1 MTDDEFKKSTENL
14 KRAVPLMM
22 KNHVAATPT
31 NYALWYA
38 YVDNLI
44 PALNDEIDSI
54 INNGQPYLPAT
65 NTKLYQQ
72 YIASNDEIV
81 ASDLRS
87 NMEVILQKIGSSV
100 ADTMSDTSAFS
111 NAVKSRVDH
120 LERVDKKNLSTDNVI
135 QLIEQLVIDS
145 REIRQST
152 NELTEQLSSACC
164 EIDRLKNELAEV
176 QKSAV
181 IDGLTNLFNRRAFTA
196 DLYSMIE
203 SHNTQHTLCLIL
215 IDIDHFKQFNDTYGH
230 LFGDLVLK
238 ALAKRL
244 QMSCREGISAY
255 RFGGEEFA
263 VIVPSKSLRITR
275 QYAES
280 LRRNIEKMTIKDKK
294 TGQKVNNITAS
305 FGVTDYISGES
316 ADKFIERTDAL
327 LYEAKKLGRNR
338 VMPL

>member
-1 MTDDEFKKSTENL
+1 MTDEEFKKSTENL

-38 YVDNLI
+38 YVDNII
-44 PALNDEIDSI
+44 PELNDEIDSI
-54 INNGQPYLPAT
+54 LKNGSPYLPAT
-65 NTKLYQQ
+65 NAKLYQQ
-72 YIASNDEIV
+72 YIASDDEKLV
-81 ASDLRS
+81 SDLKAS
-87 NMEVILQKIGSSV
+87 LDTILQKVGSSV
-100 ADTMSDTSAFS
+100 ADTMSDTCAFS
-111 NAVKSRVDH
+111 NSMKSRVDN
-120 LERVDKKNLSTDNVI
+120 LERVDKKTLSADNVI

-152 NELTEQLSSACC
+152 SALTEQLSSACS

-181 IDGLTNLFNRRAFTA
+181 LDGLSNLFNRRAFNT
-196 DLYSMIE
+196 DLQSLIE
-203 SHNTQHTLCLIL
+203 SNNTNHALCLIL

-238 ALAKRL
+238 AMAKRL

-255 RFGGEEFA
+255 RFGGEEF
-263 VIVPSKSLRITR
+263 VLIVPNKSLRITR

-280 LRRNIEKMTIKDKK
+280 LRRNIEKMKIKDKK
-294 TGQKVNNITAS
+294 SGQQVTNITAS
-305 FGVTDYISGES
+305 FGVTEYIAGES
-316 ADKFIERTDAL
+316 ANKFIERTDAL
-327 LYEAKKLGRNR
+327 LYEAKNLGRNR